1 MRNLP
6 KLFFSWPAF
15 FVYVGGC
22 SLFFLA
28 FTVVYDPFSMRDFL
42 DMGRGL
48 YSLNLSILFAILL
61 VLLGCLR
68 LALRFMKDSKKFT
81 WAAYVTW
88 CIGEC
93 LVLALAA
100 SLYLTLMLKGEYSY
114 FTVLFGYCIGN
125 TYLILIYPYLVI
137 TLAFEIAALKQAE
150 QARASTDESL
160 IRFFDEY
167 KNPKLL
173 IAAGAVLYIEAQ
185 ENYVDIW
192 YLDSGRPRKFN
203 LRASMRSLEETAER
217 HGLVRCQRSYYVN
230 PSHVT
235 VLRRENGWV
244 YADLDQEGLPSIPV
258 SKTYYDKLAK
268 LL

>member
-6 KLFFSWPAF
+6 KLFFSWPA
-15 FVYVGGC
+15 YVIYVAGC
-22 SLFFLA
+22 SLFALA
-28 FTVVYDPFSMRDFL
+28 FTVVYEPFDLRDFL

-48 YSLNLSILFAILL
+48 YSLNLSIIFAIVL
-61 VLLGCLR
+61 VVLGGMRLFLR
-68 LALRFMKDSKKFT
+68 LFKDSKKFM
-81 WAAYVTW
+81 WGHYLFW
-88 CIGEC
+88 CAGEC
-93 LVLALAA
+93 LVVALCLA
-100 SLYLTLMLKGEYSY
+100 LYLTLMLRGEYSY
-114 FTVLFGYCIGN
+114 FTVLFSYCIGN
-125 TYLILIYPYLVI
+125 TYLILVYPYVI
-137 TLAFEIAALKQAE
+137 LTLAFDLAAHKQAE
-150 QARASTDESL
+150 QAGASADESL

-167 KNPKLL
+167 KNPRLL

-192 YLDSGRPRKFN
+192 YLDGDRPRKFN

-217 HGLVRCQRSYYVN
+217 HGLVRCQRSYYIN

-235 VLRRENGWV
+235 VLRREKGWV
-244 YADLDQEGLPSIPV
+244 YADLDQEGLASIPV